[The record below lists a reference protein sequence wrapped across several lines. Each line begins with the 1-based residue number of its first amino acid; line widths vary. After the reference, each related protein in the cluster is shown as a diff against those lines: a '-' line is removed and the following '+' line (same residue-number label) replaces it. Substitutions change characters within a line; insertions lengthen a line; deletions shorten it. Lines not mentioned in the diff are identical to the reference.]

1 MIKVA
6 KEGRRISGVYAD
18 DPSADISEKTPADG
32 SGYPAANLRNL
43 KPGQY

>member
-6 KEGRRISGVYAD
+6 KEGSRSSRVYAD

-32 SGYPAANLRNL
+32 NGYPAANLRDL